1 MSRRLFVIAS
11 AASTVIATALPTII
25 GTVTFF

>member
-11 AASTVIATALPTII
+11 AVSTTVATALPTIV
-25 GTVTFF
+25 GTVILF